1 MLIDRPSSKYR
12 FAILTFWLMAVATQL
27 NFNHV
32 SNMIIGTGWFFT
44 LGVALCSIFLI
55 LVVRIPLRRAL
66 GPPGYLIVAALAS
79 YLVVGGGVISI
90 TDSEWRMENHRLPL
104 LVCLAIFVILASAI
118 GASVVLRRFGVEYLL
133 TRILVIKAAVCVS
146 ILANPLLV
154 EYVYHALPEHYLG
167 VSHTRFSGVF
177 HGPNFAGAAACQAV
191 ALSLSLLGGR
201 RSGFLYLVAIL
212 GSVAVV
218 LTFSRAAILT
228 LALVFLFFLWSS
240 ISNMHTRTRSYST
253 VWMISIF
260 VIGIFALVFIN
271 LEHLPLEKNQLTR
284 LEWMMNRSVSNI
296 PNKRFTLWYLGI
308 LRIAES
314 PLLGYGLSQ
323 FHSLPNAPV
332 CYGGPTIEIIEC
344 GVHNTYLLIWG
355 EAGIIPLTLFLLFIG
370 SLLRARLA
378 LPKSVATTTVAGW
391 TIILAMECMA
401 TDGTLFFPWNAF
413 IIGLSC
419 ALVTHMLRGSR
430 ERRTEEVP
438 GARDQYDLG
447 PGHAV
452 QGRNFRVE

>member
-1 MLIDRPSSKYR
+1 MPIERPSSKYR

-55 LVVRIPLRRAL
+55 LVVRIPFRRTL
-66 GPPGYLIVAALAS
+66 GPPGYLVVAALAS

-90 TDSEWRMENHRLPL
+90 TGSEWRMENYRLPL
-104 LVCLAIFVILASAI
+104 IVCLAIFVILASAL

-133 TRILVIKAAVCVS
+133 MRILVIKAVVCVS
-146 ILANPLLV
+146 ILASPLLV
-154 EYVYHALPEHYLG
+154 EYVYHAIPEHYLG
-167 VSHTRFSGVF
+167 VARTRFSGVF
-177 HGPNFAGAAACQAV
+177 HGPNLAGTVACQTV

-228 LALVFLFFLWSS
+228 LALVLLFFLWSS
-240 ISNMHTRTRSYST
+240 TPNMHTRTRSYST
-253 VWMISIF
+253 VWMVSIF
-260 VIGIFALVFIN
+260 MIGIFALVFIN
-271 LEHLPLEKNQLTR
+271 LEHLPLEKVQLDR
-284 LEWMMNRSVSNI
+284 LKWMMNQNISDI
-296 PNKRFTLWYLGI
+296 PNKRFTLWHLGI
-308 LRIAES
+308 SRIAES

-323 FHSLPNAPV
+323 FHSLPNGPV
-332 CYGGPTIEIIEC
+332 CYGGPIIEIIEC
-344 GVHNTYLLIWG
+344 GVHNTYLLLWG
-355 EAGIIPLTLFLLFIG
+355 EAGVIPLTLFLLFIG
-370 SLLRARLA
+370 SLLRARLT
-378 LPKSVATTTVAGW
+378 LSKSVATTTVAGW
-391 TIILAMECMA
+391 TIVLAMECMA
-401 TDGTLFFPWNAF
+401 RDGALFFPWNAF

-430 ERRTEEVP
+430 ERRTEEVL

-452 QGRNFRVE
+452 QGRNFHVE